1 MHIYADWEI
10 TWVLSKMHKSGAAR
24 GTSLQLRAHP
34 PARRGM
40 LVATRHKEQE
50 KPKPELN
57 LICTLRGS
65 RSTSQ
70 IQGNSHK
77 IQVIYCN
84 IVAGSCSQFAELGEV
99 LGVPGLPQSTAGRGY
114 EIFIYIYYYSLAR
127 KVKIE
132 GQS

>member
-1 MHIYADWEI
+1 
-10 TWVLSKMHKSGAAR
+10 
-24 GTSLQLRAHP
+24 
-34 PARRGM
+34 M

-57 LICTLRGS
+57 SICSLRGS
-65 RSTSQ
+65 CSISQ

-77 IQVIYCN
+77 IQVIYYN
-84 IVAGSCSQFAELGEV
+84 IVAGSCSQFAELGEA
-99 LGVPGLPQSTAGRGY
+99 LGIPGLPQSTAGRRY

-127 KVKIE
+127 KVTIE